1 MELIYKFH
9 YEIPFLRDIGKL
21 RKDISKEKFINLMK
35 LFKNKKLLLTQFPR
49 IYQKVE
55 FNNLQN
61 GEYRRIVLDQYIV
74 IYKIVSNKISFLKI
88 YPQKTNYI
96 NQIEKFR

>member
-1 MELIYKFH
+1 MGLTYKIYYEEDFLDELENISRTKH
-9 YEIPFLRDIGKL
+9 AEIMKTIK
-21 RKDISKEKFINLMK
+21 SKEKI
-35 LFKNKKLLLTQFPR
+35 LTQFPR

-55 FNNLQN
+55 FNDLQN